1 MMKISN
7 LSSQSIQQL
16 INNKKD
22 GIVLG
27 QNDFSFFISTL
38 LKKNQPWAIGS
49 FVSTLDLKGLN
60 VDECVAFINAI
71 HATIKSD
78 FANWDGIDNKSAKNL
93 VLDYLNINEMGDS
106 LPLILGPILQEFNLK
121 FHYIYASV
129 PYGFNGTLFDKLE
142 TIGVT
147 GEIPYI
153 KKSILSDPQNQLI
166 YQKVNHLM
174 PVFASLMQLLNDCAC
189 QNITLYLCVSLAL
202 KFWANNH
209 VLIVNLKFGNCAYIK
224 NINEA
229 KKVSQLVIDI
239 ANKFNKKVIVLL
251 SSSDNVLDRYIGSAL
266 EIKKV
271 TDFFNNYKDWT
282 IYTKLIKKIVSE
294 ILYRLNININK
305 QATEDQ
311 VEQVLADK
319 KALIAFQRLVVKQKG
334 YDLIKFNN
342 FRINKYF
349 VPKYKTNIT
358 ASQDGFIEFSDY
370 NQLYHLCEQLRIYKT
385 QSQKLD
391 SQAGIQFNKLGGD
404 QVKKDDLIATIY
416 SSQKINKE
424 IINTFTDNIK
434 YYDKREQF
442 TIKNY
447 LQDVNDNLNLIKV
460 NRELK
465 NKE

>member
-7 LSSQSIQQL
+7 LSNQSIQQL

-60 VDECVAFINAI
+60 LDECVNLINAI
-71 HATIKSD
+71 QQTIKTD
-78 FANWDGIDNKSAKNL
+78 LAHWDEIDDKDNKNI

-106 LPLILGPILQEFNLK
+106 LPLILGPILQEFNVK
-121 FHYIYASV
+121 FHYTYAAV

-142 TIGVT
+142 TIGVS
-147 GEIPYI
+147 GEIPLI

-166 YQKVNHLM
+166 YQKINHII
-174 PVFASLMQLLNDCAC
+174 PVFATLMQLFNDCAC
-189 QNITLYLCVSLAL
+189 QNITLYLCAALAL

-209 VLIVNLKFGNCAYIK
+209 ILIVNLKFGNCAYIK

-229 KKVSQLVIDI
+229 KKVSQLVVDI
-239 ANKFNKKVIVLL
+239 ANKFNKKVIIFL

-271 TDFFNNYKDWT
+271 TDFFSNYKDWP
-282 IYTKLIKKIVSE
+282 IYTKLLRKIVSE
-294 ILYRLNININK
+294 ILYRLNLNINK
-305 QATEDQ
+305 QA
-311 VEQVLADK
+311 VEEKVEELLANK
-319 KALIAFQRLVVKQKG
+319 KALIGFQRLVVKQKG

-349 VPKYKTNIT
+349 IPKYKTNINAT
-358 ASQDGFIEFSDY
+358 QDGFIELSDY
-370 NQLYHLCEQLRIYKT
+370 NQLYSFCEQLRIYKS
-385 QSQKLD
+385 QSEKLD
-391 SQAGIQFNKLGGD
+391 SQAGIQFYKLGGD

-416 SSQKINKE
+416 SSQKLNKD
-424 IINTFTDNIK
+424 IINTFIDNIK

-460 NRELK
+460 NRDVK

>member
-7 LSSQSIQQL
+7 LSNQSIQQL

-49 FVSTLDLKGLN
+49 FISTLDIKGLN
-60 VDECVAFINAI
+60 LDECIAFINAI
-71 HATIKSD
+71 QQTIKSELTH
-78 FANWDGIDNKSAKNL
+78 WDDVDNTNQKSL
-93 VLDYLNINEMGDS
+93 VLDYLNVNEMGDS
-106 LPLILGPILQEFNLK
+106 LPLILGPILQEFKLK
-121 FHYIYASV
+121 FHYTYASV
-129 PYGFNGTLFDKLE
+129 PYGFNGTLFDKFE

-147 GEIPYI
+147 GDIPYI

-166 YQKVNHLM
+166 YQKINHIV
-174 PVFASLMQLLNDCAC
+174 PVFPTLMQLLNDCGC
-189 QNITLYLCVSLAL
+189 QNIILYLCVALAL

-209 VLIVNLKFGNCAYIK
+209 VLIINLKFGNCAYIK

-229 KKVSQLVIDI
+229 KKISQLVIDI
-239 ANKFNKKVIVLL
+239 ANKQAKKVIIFL
-251 SSSDNVLDRYIGSAL
+251 SSSDNVLDKYIGSAL

-271 TDFFNNYKDWT
+271 TDFFNNYKEWPV
-282 IYTKLIKKIVSE
+282 YTKLLKKMFSE
-294 ILYRLNININK
+294 ILYRLNLNINK
-305 QATEDQ
+305 QAIEDQ
-311 VEQVLADK
+311 VEDLLANK
-319 KALIAFQRLVVKQKG
+319 KALIGFQRLVVKQKG

-349 VPKYKTNIT
+349 VPKYKTAINAT
-358 ASQDGFIEFSDY
+358 QDGFIELSDY

-385 QSQKLD
+385 KDGKLD

-404 QVKKDDLIATIY
+404 QVKKDDVIAIIY
-416 SSQKINKE
+416 SSQKISKE
-424 IINTFTDNIK
+424 LINTFMENIK

-460 NRELK
+460 NRDQK

>member
-7 LSSQSIQQL
+7 LSNQSIQQL

-49 FVSTLDLKGLN
+49 FVSTLDLKSLN
-60 VDECVAFINAI
+60 LDECVALINAI
-71 HATIKSD
+71 QQTVKID
-78 FANWDGIDNKSAKNL
+78 GERWDEIDNKKNENI
-93 VLDYLNINEMGDS
+93 VLDYLNINEMGDG
-106 LPLILGPILQEFNLK
+106 LPLILGPLLQEFNLK
-121 FHYIYASV
+121 FHYTYASV
-129 PYGFNGTLFDKLE
+129 PYGFNGTLFDKFE

-153 KKSILSDPQNQLI
+153 KKSILSDPENKLI
-166 YQKVNHLM
+166 YQKINHVM

-189 QNITLYLCVSLAL
+189 QNAVLYLCVALAL

-209 VLIVNLKFGNCAYIK
+209 VLIVNLKFGNCAYLK
-224 NINEA
+224 NLNEA
-229 KKVSQLVIDI
+229 KKTSQLVIDL
-239 ANKFNKKVIVLL
+239 ANKFNKKVIVFLA
-251 SSSDNVLDRYIGSAL
+251 SSDNVLDRYIGTAL

-271 TDFFNNYKDWT
+271 TDFFNNYKDWP
-282 IYTKLIKKIVSE
+282 IYTKLLKKMVSE
-294 ILYRLNININK
+294 ILYRLNLNINK
-305 QATEDQ
+305 QATEDK
-311 VEQVLADK
+311 VEELLSNK

-349 VPKYKTNIT
+349 VPKYKTNIN
-358 ASQDGFIEFSDY
+358 AIQDGFIELSDY
-370 NQLYHLCEQLRIYKT
+370 NQLYNLCEQLHIYKT
-385 QSQKLD
+385 HTDKFD

-416 SSQKINKE
+416 SSQKISKD
-424 IINTFTDNIK
+424 IINTFTNNIK

-442 TIKNY
+442 TVKNY

-460 NRELK
+460 NRDAK

>member
-7 LSSQSIQQL
+7 LSNQSIQQL

-60 VDECVAFINAI
+60 LDECVAFISAI
-71 HATIKSD
+71 QQTVKVDSKH
-78 FANWDGIDNKSAKNL
+78 WDEVDNKNDDRK

-121 FHYIYASV
+121 FHYTYASA

-166 YQKVNHLM
+166 YQKINHIM
-174 PVFASLMQLLNDCAC
+174 PVVASLMQLLNDCAC
-189 QNITLYLCVSLAL
+189 QNMVLYLCVALAI
-202 KFWANNH
+202 KFWSNNH
-209 VLIVNLKFGNCAYIK
+209 ILIINLKFGNCAYLK
-224 NINEA
+224 NLNEA
-229 KKVSQLVIDI
+229 KKTSQLVIDI
-239 ANKFNKKVIVLL
+239 ANKFNKKVMVFLT
-251 SSSDNVLDRYIGSAL
+251 SSDNVLDRYIGTAL

-271 TDFFNNYKDWT
+271 TDFFNSYKDWP
-282 IYTKLIKKIVSE
+282 IYTKLLKKMISE
-294 ILYRLNININK
+294 ILYRLNLNIDK
-305 QATEDQ
+305 QASEDK
-311 VEQVLADK
+311 VEELLANK

-349 VPKYKTNIT
+349 IPKYKTNVN
-358 ASQDGFIEFSDY
+358 AVQDGFIELSDY

-385 QSQKLD
+385 QNEKLD

-416 SSQKINKE
+416 SSKKISKD
-424 IINTFTDNIK
+424 IINTFTNNIK

-460 NRELK
+460 NRDAK
-465 NKE
+465 TKE